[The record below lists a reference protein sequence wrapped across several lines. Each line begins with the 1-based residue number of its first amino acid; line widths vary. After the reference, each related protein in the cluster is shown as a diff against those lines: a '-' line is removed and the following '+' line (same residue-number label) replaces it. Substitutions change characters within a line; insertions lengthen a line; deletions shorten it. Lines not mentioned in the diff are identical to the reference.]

1 MEGILSKKNM
11 VYWVNFPPK
20 IKVLQAEVSR
30 RAEAATSSYSAVGHF
45 SQCG

>member
-1 MEGILSKKNM
+1 MEGILSKKIRCTGLIP
-11 VYWVNFPPK
+11 PPK
-20 IKVLQAEVSR
+20 IKVLQAEISR